1 MRAAVHNRY
10 GPPDVVTIRQV
21 LDPAPGPGEVLVRVE
36 ASTVC
41 APDWRFRS
49 ADPALIR
56 LVIGLTGPARD
67 KVLGFEFAGVV
78 AGLGAGV
85 TRFAIGD
92 AVFGSA
98 GTKMGAHADLL
109 CVKDGPSIC
118 RSPANLNP
126 SEAAALSYSGVTA
139 LHFLRAARAGPG
151 QRVLVHGA
159 SGGVGTAMI
168 QVARALGAT
177 VTAVASGP
185 NLDFV
190 RSIGAHAAINRE
202 TTDFAAAGPVHDI
215 VADCVGGAGL
225 TACLRATTS
234 GGVVIQV
241 NPTLADMAAGLW
253 RGASRGIRVI
263 SGVALEKPG
272 DLEQLAAWAAQ
283 GLVRPPIGRS
293 FAFDDIVEAHR
304 YAQSGAK
311 RGHAAVIIG

>member
-10 GPPDVVTIRQV
+10 GPPEVVSIRQTP
-21 LDPAPGPGEVLVRVE
+21 DPAPGPGEVLVRVE
-36 ASTVC
+36 AGTVC

-49 ADPALIR
+49 AQPALIR
-56 LVIGLTGPARD
+56 LVTGLTRPARD
-67 KVLGFEFAGVV
+67 RVLGFEFAGVV

-85 TRFAIGD
+85 TRLAIGD
-92 AVFGSA
+92 RVFGTT
-98 GTKMGAHADLL
+98 GTRLGAHAERLTI
-109 CVKDGPSIC
+109 KDGPSIC
-118 RSPANLNP
+118 RRPENLNP
-126 SEAAALSYSGVTA
+126 AEAAALSYGGVTA

-177 VTAVASGP
+177 VTAVASGA

-190 RSIGAHAAINRE
+190 RSLGAHAAINRE
-202 TTDFAAAGPVHDI
+202 TTDFAAAGTVHDI

-234 GGVVIQV
+234 GGAVIQV

-272 DLEQLAAWAAQ
+272 DLEQLAAWATE